1 MTFWFLLLL
10 GLITYL
16 MVQRSV
22 SKITRTPVWLLWLV
36 LMTPAFLWTAW
47 TAIYGGQQPPPRAL
61 MVWPLI
67 VCPILYWILFQ
78 WGRRSLKETQVEAE
92 TQKTSEPREL
102 QLNVDPIAEP
112 VPVRPIEPSEETQLR
127 NCFPWSVYY
136 IQNIEYRPQAVVCR
150 GQLRTAPTNAYQRI
164 KANIEAQFGDRFL
177 IVFQE
182 GLNGKPFFVL
192 VPNTQSAKS
201 TSNTGSEKLTRPVLA
216 SMLLAVTLLSTTLVG
231 TTIAGVDTT
240 TWQANPAELLKG
252 LPYAVALITILGIHE
267 LGHYLTARY
276 YKIRAT
282 LPYFIPMPFFLGTF
296 GAFIQ
301 MRSPIPNRKALF
313 DVSIAGPIAG
323 FLATLPL
330 LYWGLANSQVVP
342 MSEKTGIMN
351 PDALNPNYSILLAV
365 ISKLALG
372 SQLTAKSAIDLHP
385 VAVAGFLGLIVT
397 ALNLMPVGQ
406 LDGGHIVHAIFG
418 QRTAVVIGQIARL
431 LLLLLSLVQQEFFL
445 WAVILLFLPLIDEP
459 ALNDVSDLDNK
470 RDIGGLIAMVLLI
483 AIVLPLPQ
491 SLARLLQI

>member
-1 MTFWFLLLL
+1 
-10 GLITYL
+10 
-16 MVQRSV
+16 
-22 SKITRTPVWLLWLV
+22 
-36 LMTPAFLWTAW
+36 
-47 TAIYGGQQPPPRAL
+47 
-61 MVWPLI
+61 
-67 VCPILYWILFQ
+67 
-78 WGRRSLKETQVEAE
+78 
-92 TQKTSEPREL
+92 
-102 QLNVDPIAEP
+102 
-112 VPVRPIEPSEETQLR
+112 
-127 NCFPWSVYY
+127 
-136 IQNIEYRPQAVVCR
+136 
-150 GQLRTAPTNAYQRI
+150 
-164 KANIEAQFGDRFL
+164 
-177 IVFQE
+177 
-182 GLNGKPFFVL
+182 
-192 VPNTQSAKS
+192 
-201 TSNTGSEKLTRPVLA
+201 
-216 SMLLAVTLLSTTLVG
+216 
-231 TTIAGVDTT
+231 
-240 TWQANPAELLKG
+240 
-252 LPYAVALITILGIHE
+252 
-267 LGHYLTARY
+267 
-276 YKIRAT
+276 
-282 LPYFIPMPFFLGTF
+282 
-296 GAFIQ
+296 

>member
-22 SKITRTPVWLLWLV
+22 AKLTKTPVWLLWVV
-36 LMTPAFLWTAW
+36 LMTPALLWTAW
-47 TAIYGGQQPPPRAL
+47 SAIYGGQQPPRAL
-61 MVWPLI
+61 IIWPLI
-67 VCPILYWILFQ
+67 ICPVLYWILFQ
-78 WGRRSLKETQVEAE
+78 SGRRSLKETPVEAE
-92 TQKTSEPREL
+92 APKTPASQEL
-102 QLNVDPIAEP
+102 QLDADPIAEP

-136 IQNIEYRPQAVVCR
+136 IQNIEYRPQAIVCR

-164 KANIEAQFGDRFL
+164 KANIEAEFGDRFL
-177 IVFQE
+177 IIFQE

-192 VPNTQSAKS
+192 VPNSQTSKS
-201 TSNTGSEKLTRPVLA
+201 KSNTSSEKLTRPGLA
-216 SMLLAVTLLSTTLVG
+216 AMLLAVTLLCTTFVG
-231 TTIAGVDTT
+231 TRIADATT
-240 TWQANPAELLKG
+240 TAWPNNPTDLLKG
-252 LPYAVALITILGIHE
+252 LPYALALITILGIHE
-267 LGHYLTARY
+267 LGHYLAARY

-313 DVSIAGPIAG
+313 DISIAGPVAG
-323 FLATLPL
+323 FVATLPL
-330 LYWGLANSQVVP
+330 LFWGLANSAVVP
-342 MSEKTGIMN
+342 MSEKTGILN
-351 PDALNPNYSILLAV
+351 PDALNPNYSILLAI

-372 SQLTAKSAIDLHP
+372 SQLTASSAIDLHP

-418 QRTAVVIGQIARL
+418 QRTAVVIGQISRL

-470 RDIGGLIAMVLLI
+470 RDIGGLLAMVVLI

-491 SLARLLQI
+491 SLARLLLI